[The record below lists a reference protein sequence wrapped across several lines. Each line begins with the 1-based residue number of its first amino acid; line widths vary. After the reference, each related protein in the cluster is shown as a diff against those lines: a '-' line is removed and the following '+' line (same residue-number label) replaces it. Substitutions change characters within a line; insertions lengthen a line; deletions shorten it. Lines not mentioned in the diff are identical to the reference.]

1 MTLPSAG
8 LLRRLGAVLY
18 DSLLLVAVLFGAGAL
33 FLAVTVPFTDLESSI
48 GSQHPLYHVFQVY
61 LLLVV
66 YGYFAHFWRRGYTPG
81 MRTWKLRVVRT
92 DGHSI
97 TALDAL
103 IRVLVAGLSFGAV
116 GLGYAWALIN
126 RDGLTWQDLASK
138 TRVILDPE
146 LVTAKN
152 K

>member
-1 MTLPSAG
+1 M
-8 LLRRLGAVLY
+8 
-18 DSLLLVAVLFGAGAL
+18 
-33 FLAVTVPFTDLESSI
+33 TVPFTDLESSI

-66 YGYFAHFWRRGYTPG
+66 YGYFAHFCRGYTPG
-81 MRTWKLRVVRT
+81 SAWKLRVVRT
-92 DGHSI
+92 DGHNI

-138 TRVILDPE
+138 TRVILDPA